1 MKRFKSLYK
10 EAKVDDISVGVK
22 KKTPA
27 GVKVDPAVQGFA
39 YNEKMKFKF
48 KGKKTALHIKNNK
61 FLESAEEITEAKA
74 DLVKTIDAE
83 IKKYGPNDIDA
94 PTYRQAI
101 ALVKKGDMKSL
112 KKLIYTSDTEP
123 SEFLSYALAQHDP
136 AAFKKMYPRAKAGDY
151 LRSIVIQHGES
162 VEINEDEQEEKYFLV
177 RVVGKGGPGRDYM
190 NVKTRAHS
198 QKAALE
204 KIRKQYPGNSYSIV
218 KEDYKTQLSLAI
230 EEVELDEA
238 LSPKEKEKRLLMI
251 KKAVEKLNRANIEKV
266 KKQAMRDMKA
276 SGMFDDVIDEE
287 TELDEALQHVHT
299 IKITADAPSN
309 PKPSE
314 VADIKNDFKLHVQAI
329 RGAIKRLGGLIT
341 DTEVPSRQNKFVGKI
356 KIGTRGDASKISIPV
371 IQRGVKSGGIELDKR
386 QFVKENQYIGG
397 YRDSSRDGMQGPKA
411 KANAPKLSRIDQLK
425 KQLEF
430 AYKQREVHDEAY
442 RKYMEQAKAARE
454 RNPDDLGA
462 IHGAEARAD
471 AQEEMAQKQSMKIQD
486 LKDDIAAIKDQMK

>member
-10 EAKVDDISVGVK
+10 EAKVEVDDISVGVK
-22 KKTPA
+22 KKKPA
-27 GVKVDPAVQGFA
+27 GVKADEPLKGYA

-61 FLESAEEITEAKA
+61 FLESSEEITEAKA
-74 DLVKTIDAE
+74 DLVKTIEAE
-83 IKKYGPNDIDA
+83 IKKYGPKDIDT
-94 PTYRQAI
+94 PTYKQAI
-101 ALVKKGDMKSL
+101 TLVKKGDMKAL

-162 VEINEDEQEEKYFLV
+162 VEINEDEEEEKYYIV
-177 RVVGKGGPGRDYM
+177 RVQGKGAPGRDYI

-204 KIRKQYPGNSYSIV
+204 KIRKQYPGRVSYSIV
-218 KEDYKTQLSLAI
+218 KEDFETQISLAI
-230 EEVELDEA
+230 EEVEMNEA

-251 KKAVEKLNRANIEKV
+251 KKAVQKLNRANIEKA
-266 KKQAMRDMKA
+266 KKMAMRDMKA

-299 IKITADAPSN
+299 IKIDGNAPSN

-314 VADIKNDFKLHVQAI
+314 VAEIKNDFKLHVQAI
-329 RGAIKRLGGLIT
+329 RGAIKKLGGLIT

-386 QFVKENQYIGG
+386 QFVKEDAELNARQAAEKERMMDQHKREKESLKRRHDNQ
-397 YRDSSRDGMQGPKA
+397 DA
-411 KANAPKLSRIDQLK
+411 
-425 KQLEF
+425 
-430 AYKQREVHDEAY
+430 
-442 RKYMEQAKAARE
+442 QAKR
-454 RNPDDLGA
+454 
-462 IHGAEARAD
+462 
-471 AQEEMAQKQSMKIQD
+471 
-486 LKDDIAAIKDQMK
+486 

>member
-1 MKRFKSLYK
+1 MKRFKSLFT
-10 EAKVDDISVGVK
+10 EAKVEVDDISVGK
-22 KKTPA
+22 KKKKPA
-27 GVKVDPAVQGFA
+27 GVKADEPLKGYA
-39 YNEKMKFKF
+39 Y
-48 KGKKTALHIKNNK
+48 
-61 FLESAEEITEAKA
+61 
-74 DLVKTIDAE
+74 
-83 IKKYGPNDIDA
+83 
-94 PTYRQAI
+94 
-101 ALVKKGDMKSL
+101 
-112 KKLIYTSDTEP
+112 
-123 SEFLSYALAQHDP
+123 
-136 AAFKKMYPRAKAGDY
+136 
-151 LRSIVIQHGES
+151 
-162 VEINEDEQEEKYFLV
+162 NEDEQEEKYF
-177 RVVGKGGPGRDYM
+177 VVKVTGKGPRGSDHM
-190 NVKTRAHS
+190 NVKTKAHS

-204 KIRKQYPGNSYSIV
+204 KIKKQYPNTSVSIV
-218 KEDYKTQLSLAI
+218 KEDFETQLSLAI
-230 EEVELDEA
+230 EEIELDEA

-299 IKITADAPSN
+299 IKITAEAPSS
-309 PKPSE
+309 PKLSE

-329 RGAIKRLGGLIT
+329 RGAVKKLGGLIT

-356 KIGTRGDASKISIPV
+356 KIGTRGDANKLSIPV

-386 QFVKENQYIGG
+386 QFVKENQYVGG
-397 YRDSSRDGMQGPKA
+397 YRDSSRDGLGPKA
-411 KANAPKLSRIDQLK
+411 KANAPKLSRIEQLK

-486 LKDDIAAIKDQMK
+486 LKDDIAALRDQMESVINELSPELLKRYRDKAVKQFKQSDKKRNDPGYTDAKRKEHDKRAIKRFKGSQSASQKIKDRGGYSEVPAGHVKMTNDKGTVRYIGPSDVKKYQELGWKRTR